1 MDILWITMLLKHIE
15 QDYHKT
21 IEYPHLIWHI
31 AAAFVPVVLLIL
43 CNIRYILTKF
53 LAKSFG
59 TKHEALILPFLEE
72 RKHSRQLWP
81 DYRLSVKYGDTIVS
95 AFWMG
100 EYYKNRIVSRTCAV
114 WIYKNYVY
122 VGDLKRGRKKDC
134 IFEHDHIKE
143 SILYQINEEGTIL
156 SDMSFQF
163 QTNQRQTK

>member
-1 MDILWITMLLKHIE
+1 MAIQLF
-15 QDYHKT
+15 Q
-21 IEYPHLIWHI
+21 
-31 AAAFVPVVLLIL
+31 
-43 CNIRYILTKF
+43 
-53 LAKSFG
+53 
-59 TKHEALILPFLEE
+59 
-72 RKHSRQLWP
+72 HSGW
-81 DYRLSVKYGDTIVS
+81 
-95 AFWMG
+95 G

-163 QTNQRQTK
+163 QTNQR